1 MSLDASFIRNAEEV
15 TDILGFWPRLQGVRV
30 TELNVSYHQD
40 TVSMGL
46 DLSVAPEFT
55 EVAAR
60 GWQLLVL
67 SWEGLSSVSISDAG
81 NSKQEGVSRT
91 IVEVVWETVGDHVL
105 STFQADGA
113 SFQGQIAARQVEVS
127 FFGSGY

>member
-1 MSLDASFIRNAEEV
+1 MNSDASFIGNAEEV
-15 TDILGFWPRLQGVRV
+15 TNVLGFWPRLQGARV
-30 TELNVSYHQD
+30 ADLNVSYRQG
-40 TVSMGL
+40 TVIMGL
-46 DLSVAPEFT
+46 DLSLAPEFT
-55 EVAAR
+55 QFAAL
-60 GWQLLVL
+60 GWRVLVL
-67 SWEGLSSVSISDAG
+67 SWEGLAFLSISDAG